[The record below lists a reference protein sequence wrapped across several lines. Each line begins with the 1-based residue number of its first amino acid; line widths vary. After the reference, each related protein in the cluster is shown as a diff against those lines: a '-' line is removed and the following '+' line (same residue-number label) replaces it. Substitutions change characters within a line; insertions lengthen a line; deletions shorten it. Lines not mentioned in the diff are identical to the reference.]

1 MTSTVAVCLTEN
13 LRPAGNPNASGSGT
27 NVSRDGNPVVGFQ
40 DSGFFTPF
48 HAFRWTQATGPVDL
62 GTLNPANNGNL
73 SSFAMDVSDGGS
85 VVVGVSQVGA
95 AQEHAFQWT
104 SGSGM
109 VDLGS
114 PTGPGRF
121 SRALGVSG
129 NGEVIVGDAEFPGGF
144 TGFHIGAFRWTG
156 GTFQDLGSL
165 EPDFPS
171 VATAVSADGAVVVG
185 QGGISVTVG
194 NTSTNGSRAFRWTQ
208 SQGLQPIGPLP
219 GDQFAAAT
227 GVSDNGKIVVGI
239 SSQGP
244 VDRQNIGFRGTGGA
258 FRWTEATGI
267 RDLRQLLVDAGVDL
281 TGITLVSITGISPDG
296 QFIVGLATTP
306 QTGPNETAGFIVQYC
321 DDAIGGPCTDTGPG
335 GGVAAMPFA
344 AVCRRRSSAPTAP
357 TASPA
362 PPAGTSSPG

>member
-1 MTSTVAVCLTEN
+1 MAVAGLLPLSAASAQSIVTQGDILALLEDNEDALGRATLVERFVAMGAGEEVGLETALQRAIKRTLDILTRTLSTQSLQ
-13 LRPAGNPNASGSGT
+13 PPGNPNASGSGT
-27 NVSRDGNPVVGFQ
+27 NVSRDGACVVGHQ

-62 GTLNPANNGNL
+62 GTLNPANNANL
-73 SSFAMDVSDGGS
+73 SSFAMDVTDGCS

-114 PTGPGRF
+114 PTGPSRF

-129 NGEVIVGDAEFPGGF
+129 TGEVIVGDAEFAGGF
-144 TGFHIGAFRWTG
+144 TGFHTGAFRWTG

-208 SQGLQPIGPLP
+208 SQGLQPIGPRR
-219 GDQFAAAT
+219 A
-227 GVSDNGKIVVGI
+227 I
-239 SSQGP
+239 SSP
-244 VDRQNIGFRGTGGA
+244 R
-258 FRWTEATGI
+258 
-267 RDLRQLLVDAGVDL
+267 
-281 TGITLVSITGISPDG
+281 P
-296 QFIVGLATTP
+296 
-306 QTGPNETAGFIVQYC
+306 
-321 DDAIGGPCTDTGPG
+321 PG
-335 GGVAAMPFA
+335 
-344 AVCRRRSSAPTAP
+344 
-357 TASPA
+357 
-362 PPAGTSSPG
+362 